1 MGSHFG
7 FYSIFVVLLFST
19 IFGSL
24 QSYADPIST
33 SLRKIYPELNQHTNE
48 WQWFNNFPRFT
59 ASLGSFI
66 FYPLV
71 YRFGRQIMI
80 SIGAFVNAI
89 FYLLILAANENRMT
103 YILTVRLLHGLIW
116 GFMSAITLV
125 YLYEIV
131 DSSHYGFA
139 GCMHQFF
146 IVIGICLDNILA
158 AYTDYKIM
166 SIVLA
171 IISICSGS
179 LIWIIDDSPQTL
191 KDNANRE
198 ARTFRKNQKLKKN
211 DQNEKKKLQKNIK
224 KSSDDLSTLL
234 LNEDEKD
241 ALSEKEHNKDKSN
254 EKKENNHINT
264 TVIYKKLTP
273 SEIKLNIK
281 YVILAII
288 HFFFQQF
295 MGSNAILSN
304 LNSIMQSSGLNIDS
318 NLQSLMVN
326 AAQLVSVFVL
336 SLIIDYF
343 GPRVMWC
350 ISCAFIIIILAIYAA
365 TRMIEFPNF
374 VPVLLIFIYRLSW
387 GFGGGPLTYAV
398 WVQLYFDSARL
409 SGTMAMMAGH
419 WIWSWLVVYTYNIFI
434 DEIGEFYTVLIY
446 VFCTIGSFLFGLFC
460 IPDNKH
466 IENEENA
473 LI

>member
-1 MGSHFG
+1 
-7 FYSIFVVLLFST
+7 
-19 IFGSL
+19 
-24 QSYADPIST
+24 
-33 SLRKIYPELNQHTNE
+33 
-48 WQWFNNFPRFT
+48 
-59 ASLGSFI
+59 
-66 FYPLV
+66 
-71 YRFGRQIMI
+71 
-80 SIGAFVNAI
+80 
-89 FYLLILAANENRMT
+89 
-103 YILTVRLLHGLIW
+103 
-116 GFMSAITLV
+116 
-125 YLYEIV
+125 
-131 DSSHYGFA
+131 
-139 GCMHQFF
+139 
-146 IVIGICLDNILA
+146 
-158 AYTDYKIM
+158 
-166 SIVLA
+166 
-171 IISICSGS
+171 
-179 LIWIIDDSPQTL
+179 
-191 KDNANRE
+191 
-198 ARTFRKNQKLKKN
+198 
-211 DQNEKKKLQKNIK
+211 
-224 KSSDDLSTLL
+224 
-234 LNEDEKD
+234 
-241 ALSEKEHNKDKSN
+241 
-254 EKKENNHINT
+254 
-264 TVIYKKLTP
+264 
-273 SEIKLNIK
+273 
-281 YVILAII
+281 
-288 HFFFQQF
+288 
-295 MGSNAILSN
+295 
-304 LNSIMQSSGLNIDS
+304 
-318 NLQSLMVN
+318 MVN